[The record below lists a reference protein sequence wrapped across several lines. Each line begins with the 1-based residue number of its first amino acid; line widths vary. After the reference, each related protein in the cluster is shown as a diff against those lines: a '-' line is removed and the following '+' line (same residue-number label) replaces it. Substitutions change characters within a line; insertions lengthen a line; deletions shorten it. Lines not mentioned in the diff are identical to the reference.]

1 MTVSVAATT
10 GYPLRVARL
19 FVRSNR
25 FMKEVKVM
33 YVNPVLFGVLVTV
46 GVEIVAL
53 MVYSIYQSRKK
64 K

>member
-1 MTVSVAATT
+1 
-10 GYPLRVARL
+10 
-19 FVRSNR
+19 
-25 FMKEVKVM
+25 M

-53 MVYSIYQSRKK
+53 MVYSIYQSHKK